1 MTFKK
6 NQVFERTTIEELSQ
20 LCYSIRLQHVHVFVI
35 KGQNKEQLYEYIKE
49 MGYVFENNLIKTLHN
64 DNIIFSTQYDDI
76 SSVIFSLDVK
86 NVIIEEVL
94 AANDEDG
101 SYFMTVVERLKLLS
115 QHNDDTDVLL
125 AAIIAESELGKLMYD
140 FEYERLYGHFNEKFI
155 QTMMNHIIDISEVN
169 DIDLLNK
176 TILEAVLNLE
186 FYIFDDRFESIVT
199 QDYLVKKLGF
209 IK

>member
-1 MTFKK
+1 MTFQK

-20 LCYSIRLQHVHVFVI
+20 LCYSIRFQQVHVFVI
-35 KGQNKEQLYEYIKE
+35 KGSNKEQLYEYFKE
-49 MGYVFENNLIKTLHN
+49 LGYVFEGKFIKTIKS
-64 DNIIFSTQYDDI
+64 DCIIFSTQHDDI
-76 SSVIFSLDVK
+76 ISEMNSSDINDVIL
-86 NVIIEEVL
+86 EEVL
-94 AANDEDG
+94 AINDNDG
-101 SYFMTVVERLKLLS
+101 NYFMTIFERLKALS
-115 QHNDDTDVLL
+115 QHIDDTDILL

>member
-1 MTFKK
+1 MTFKR
-6 NQVFERTTIEELSQ
+6 NQLFERTTIEELSQ

>member
-186 FYIFDDRFESIVT
+186 FYIFDDRFESILT

>member
-1 MTFKK
+1 MTFKR
-6 NQVFERTTIEELSQ
+6 NQLFERTTIEELSQ

-101 SYFMTVVERLKLLS
+101 SYFMTVVERLKALS
-115 QHNDDTDVLL
+115 QHIDDTDILL
-125 AAIIAESELGKLMYD
+125 AAIIAETELGKLMD
-140 FEYERLYGHFNEKFI
+140 DIEYERLYGHFNDKFV
-155 QTMMNHIIDISEVN
+155 QTMINHIIDISELN
-169 DIDLLNK
+169 DIDLLNRA
-176 TILEAVLNLE
+176 ILEALINIE
-186 FYIFDDRFESIVT
+186 FYIFDDRFDSIVNE
-199 QDYLVKKLGF
+199 DYLVKKLGF